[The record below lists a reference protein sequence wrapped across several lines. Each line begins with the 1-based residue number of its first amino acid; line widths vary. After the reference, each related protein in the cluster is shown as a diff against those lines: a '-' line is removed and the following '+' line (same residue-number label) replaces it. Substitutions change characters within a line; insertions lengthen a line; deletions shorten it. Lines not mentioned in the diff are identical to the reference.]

1 MSEIIERELGWDDE
15 ISRESDFTII
25 PEGDYD
31 FTVTGFERGRYDG
44 SDKLP
49 PCNMAIVTLAVTLP
63 DGSNANLRHR
73 LFLHTRC
80 EGLLSAFFT
89 GIGLK
94 RRGEPLRMNWN
105 AVPGA
110 HGRCKITVRSWKGK
124 NGEDMQSNDIKKFY
138 DPFENSSAPAQ
149 NAPQT
154 APQSAPQ
161 AQPQY
166 QPAPQQYAQPT
177 QYQQAPQ
184 TAPANQPTGVF
195 TPGKW

>member
-1 MSEIIERELGWDDE
+1 MSELIERELGWDDE

-25 PEGDYD
+25 PEGDYN
-31 FTVTGFERGRYDG
+31 FTVTGFERGRHDG

-49 PCNMAIVTLAVTLP
+49 PCNMAIVSLAVALP
-63 DGSNANLRHR
+63 DGSTATLKHR

-94 RRGEPLRMNWN
+94 RKGEPLRMNWN

-138 DPFENSSAPAQ
+138 DPFENPSAP
-149 NAPQT
+149 
-154 APQSAPQ
+154 APQ

-177 QYQQAPQ
+177 QYQQ
-184 TAPANQPTGVF
+184 PASGQPTGVF

>member
-31 FTVTGFERGRYDG
+31 FTVTGFERGRHDG
-44 SDKLP
+44 SEKLP
-49 PCNMAIVTLAVTLP
+49 PCNMAIVSLAVALP
-63 DGSNANLRHR
+63 DGSTMTLKHR
-73 LFLHTRC
+73 LFLHSRC

-94 RRGEPLRMNWN
+94 RKGEPLRMNWN

-138 DPFENSSAPAQ
+138 DPADIPTPQPAPAQ
-149 NAPQT
+149 QPATGQQYVPQNNQQPAT
-154 APQSAPQ
+154 
-161 AQPQY
+161 AQPS
-166 QPAPQQYAQPT
+166 
-177 QYQQAPQ
+177 
-184 TAPANQPTGVF
+184 GVF

>member
-44 SDKLP
+44 SEKLP

-63 DGSNANLRHR
+63 DGSAANLRHR

-94 RRGEPLRMNWN
+94 RKGEPLRMNWQR
-105 AVPGA
+105 VPG
-110 HGRCKITVRSWKGK
+110 SKGK
-124 NGEDMQSNDIKKFY
+124 LKLGVHKYINKDGQERTSNDVKRFY
-138 DPFENSSAPAQ
+138 PYEGPKY
-149 NAPQT
+149 
-154 APQSAPQ
+154 Q
-161 AQPQY
+161 A
-166 QPAPQQYAQPT
+166 
-177 QYQQAPQ
+177 
-184 TAPANQPTGVF
+184 GSF
-195 TPGKW
+195 